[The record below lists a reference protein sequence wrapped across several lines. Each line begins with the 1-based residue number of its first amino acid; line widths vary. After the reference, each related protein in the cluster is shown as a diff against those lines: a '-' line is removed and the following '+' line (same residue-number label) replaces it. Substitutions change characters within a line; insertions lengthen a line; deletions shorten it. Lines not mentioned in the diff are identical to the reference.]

1 MADGGVAAG
10 MEGGGGACMGAGG
23 GDGAAASWG
32 AAWLLMYCTNKRHL
46 ITILVDCNKC
56 TVRKT

>member
-1 MADGGVAAG
+1 MADGCVAAG

-32 AAWLLMYCTNKRHL
+32 AGGGAC
-46 ITILVDCNKC
+46 LVTDVLYK
-56 TVRKT
+56 